1 MPAPFTDRYVLKRQE
16 AFRARAGVHESGVAL
31 ETVHCPLPAS
41 TVITRQAAVKAQAAS
56 QHESGGAAASSYRL
70 SSMKA
75 RPASHQLTP
84 LPLTYDSNE
93 KT

>member
-1 MPAPFTDRYVLKRQE
+1 MFSNGKKPLGRGPLIKN
-16 AFRARAGVHESGVAL
+16 FRFEARAGV
-31 ETVHCPLPAS
+31 
-41 TVITRQAAVKAQAAS
+41 
-56 QHESGGAAASSYRL
+56 HESGGAAASSYRL